1 LAVDR
6 KSTKK
11 LVCTYTLEKGVKP
24 ELIHATEQEKQ
35 MIELY
40 GQQHAHWD
48 AEAVEMEI
56 KAAIKSSLQRKV
68 ASLEEDKWMFQGEGE
83 GMGKK

>member
-1 LAVDR
+1 
-6 KSTKK
+6 
-11 LVCTYTLEKGVKP
+11 
-24 ELIHATEQEKQ
+24 

-48 AEAVEMEI
+48 AEAVEVEI

-68 ASLEEDKWMFQGEGE
+68 ASLEEDKWMFQGEGN

>member
-1 LAVDR
+1 M
-6 KSTKK
+6 
-11 LVCTYTLEKGVKP
+11 
-24 ELIHATEQEKQ
+24 LIWLTEQEKQ

-48 AEAVEMEI
+48 AEAVEVEI

-68 ASLEEDKWMFQGEGE
+68 ASLEEDKWMFQGEGD
-83 GMGKK
+83 GMGKE